1 MSKFVKD
8 LITRELRSR
17 YGSIDSAIW
26 VEMIGVDGIT
36 TNEFRREL
44 RRAGMRLEVIRNSLF
59 KRAVADR
66 PLGKL
71 AEALEGPAALVTGG
85 DSIID
90 VARFLEEWLPKI
102 KGLRIRGAVLEG
114 EYLDERAAAG
124 LSKLPTKRDL
134 RARLVS
140 SLLAPGSQLAGVLLS
155 AQQRVAGCLQSLIE
169 KFEKEQA
176 PANVG

>member
-17 YGSIDSAIW
+17 YGPLDSAIW
-26 VEMIGVDGIT
+26 VEMIGVDGIM

-71 AEALEGPAALVTGG
+71 AQALEGPAALITGG
-85 DSIID
+85 DSIVD

-102 KGLRIRGAVLEG
+102 KGLKVRGAVLEG
-114 EYLDERAAAG
+114 EYLDERAAAS

-140 SLLAPGSQLAGVLLS
+140 SLLAPGGQLAGALLS
-155 AQQRVAGCLQSLIE
+155 AHRRVAGCLHTLIDKLE
-169 KFEKEQA
+169 KKQA
-176 PANVG
+176 PANAG